1 MSKPLE
7 PKTFA
12 SMLPVLSRRD
22 FIKGVIAGGVAVSSG
37 GYLFRASTLLAQSG
51 LRVSRLG
58 ALTAAVLAAM
68 PATAALAAVDGGEPR
83 HERTLCTGRSDIP
96 WDRQISSCTALPLS
110 PLAPV
115 INLFGRPGD
124 DFARATR

>member
-1 MSKPLE
+1 MRETRTSGLMSGDGKRSDWQGLKP
-7 PKTFA
+7 PRP
-12 SMLPVLSRRD
+12 S
-22 FIKGVIAGGVAVSSG
+22 
-37 GYLFRASTLLAQSG
+37 STLLAQSG